1 MSAFVSRGRRPCMFG
16 LFNKHKIASEVP
28 PANERKSSERFNW
41 QPAVSNCDGNHD
53 ESISA
58 VTALNVKVICELA
71 PLIRDRAKYE
81 RYQHEAIDLAL
92 SIRDEPYRR
101 FAMKQVEG
109 LSRKRHMQ

>member
-1 MSAFVSRGRRPCMFG
+1 MFG
-16 LFNKHKIASEVP
+16 LFNKHKVASEVP
-28 PANERKSSERFNW
+28 PENGRKSSERFNW
-41 QPAVSNCDGNHD
+41 RAVLSKADGNRD

-92 SIRDEPYRR
+92 SIRDEPYRS

>member
-1 MSAFVSRGRRPCMFG
+1 MFG

-28 PANERKSSERFNW
+28 PENERKSSERFNW
-41 QPAVSNCDGNHD
+41 RAVLSKADGNRD

-92 SIRDEPYRR
+92 SIRDEPYRS
-101 FAMKQVEG
+101 FAMKQVD
-109 LSRKRHMQ
+109 RKSVV